1 MKTILLAISNQFRAR
16 YNRREQLL
24 LLLCAAVVTLWLLWL
39 SVWQPVMAAR
49 ATSETRLVYAAASLD
64 DVASLAAELEYLRRS
79 SVEHDDAAVATQS
92 LPQMLD
98 TLSARMGLVAASLE
112 PSADNRSVGLRFDA
126 VSLSDLLQWLAEL
139 ESQPGIRL
147 DQMTMAPVGG
157 TAGQIRVD
165 QRGNAV
171 TGDGQAVNA
180 TLSIRSL
187 R

>member
-1 MKTILLAISNQFRAR
+1 MKIIQLAFSKHFKAR

-24 LLLCAAVVTLWLLWL
+24 LLLCGAVVTLWLLWMF
-39 SVWQPVMAAR
+39 VWQPVMAAR

-64 DVASLAAELEYLRRS
+64 DVNTLAAELEYLRRS
-79 SVEHDDAAVATQS
+79 SVDNNDAAGATQS

-112 PSADNRSVGLRFDA
+112 PAADNRSVGLRFDSVA
-126 VSLSDLLQWLAEL
+126 LSDLLQWLAEL

-147 DQMTMAPVGG
+147 EQITIAPVGAA
-157 TAGQIRVD
+157 AGVSGESLS
-165 QRGNAV
+165 GNS
-171 TGDGQAVNA
+171 QPVNT